1 MKSLIS
7 VMGTSAYQV
16 QLWKGETR
24 PGHLIIDQE
33 EVSTYVIEHHPN
45 FLSVLKF

>member
-1 MKSLIS
+1 MKSLVP
-7 VMGTSAYQV
+7 VMGTRAYQV
-16 QLWKGETR
+16 QWKGETR